1 MVSLLTMLEDGLSY
15 PLAGDSAVGRIVV
28 GSLLVLGSFLIVPL
42 VLLFGYLVRVLAS
55 SARGDPEPPAF
66 DDWGAMFVDGLKGL
80 AVTLVYGL
88 VPFLLIG
95 VSVAIAI
102 GGAGSGSDAAAG
114 VLGGIGLVGILLSSV
129 ALFLLYYLVPAA
141 LTKMAVE
148 DSVGAAFAVGDL
160 TDVLLS
166 VDYLVA
172 WLVPFVIAFVVQAVT
187 TVLVLVTFGLG
198 AILIPPIQFYTNV
211 AVFYMFGRAFGKVTG
226 RDAGG
231 QQTVSEAV

>member
-1 MVSLLTMLEDGLSY
+1 MLEDGLSY

-80 AVTLVYGL
+80 AVTLVYGI

-114 VLGGIGLVGILLSSV
+114 ILGSIGIVGILLSSV

-148 DSVGAAFAVGDL
+148 DSVGAAFDVGDL

-172 WLVPFVIAFVVQAVT
+172 WLVPFVIAFVVQVVT

-211 AVFYMFGRAFGKVTG
+211 AVFYMFGRAFGKVT
-226 RDAGG
+226 DAGPAR
-231 QQTVSEAV
+231 QSPAAESV

>member
-1 MVSLLTMLEDGLSY
+1 MLEDGLSY
-15 PLAGDSAVGRIVV
+15 PLAGDSALGRIVI
-28 GSLLVLGSFLIVPL
+28 GSLLLFGSFLVVPL
-42 VLLFGYLVRVLAS
+42 ILLFGYLVRVLGTT
-55 SARGDPEPPAF
+55 ARGDPEPPAF
-66 DDWGAMFVDGLKGL
+66 DDWGEMFVDGLKGV
-80 AVTLVYGL
+80 AVTLVYGI
-88 VPFLLIG
+88 VPFVLIG
-95 VSVAIAI
+95 VSVAIAL

-114 VLGGIGLVGILLSSV
+114 ILGGIGLLGVLLSSV

-198 AILIPPIQFYTNV
+198 ALLVPPIQFYVNV
-211 AVFYMFGRAFGKVTG
+211 AVFYMFGRAFGRVTG
-226 RDAGG
+226 TDTDG
-231 QQTVSEAV
+231 QPTGTEAI

>member
-1 MVSLLTMLEDGLSY
+1 MLEDGLSY
-15 PLAGDSAVGRIVV
+15 PLAGDSALGRIVV

-55 SARGDPEPPAF
+55 SARDDPEPPAF

-80 AVTLVYGL
+80 VVTLVYGI

-95 VSVAIAI
+95 VSAAIAI
-102 GGAGSGSDAAAG
+102 GGAGSGNDAAAG
-114 VLGGIGLVGILLSSV
+114 ILGSIGLVGILLSSV

-166 VDYLVA
+166 IDYLVA
-172 WLVPFVIAFVVQAVT
+172 WLVPFVIAFVVQVVT

-198 AILIPPIQFYTNV
+198 ALLVPPIQFYTNV

-231 QQTVSEAV
+231 QRTVSEAV